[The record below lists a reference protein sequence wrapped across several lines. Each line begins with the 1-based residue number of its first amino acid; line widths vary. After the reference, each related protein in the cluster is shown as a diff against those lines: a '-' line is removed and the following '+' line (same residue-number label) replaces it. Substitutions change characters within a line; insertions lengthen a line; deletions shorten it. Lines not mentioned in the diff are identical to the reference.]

1 MDAFL
6 PAIRN
11 SSSHHYLG
19 LTERLELLTNTV
31 FTVAK
36 LLYAFVWQ
44 VSLCCS
50 LDKKLFQMLIVRNGR
65 LSQSLNCEH
74 TKEYYILSRRM

>member
-11 SSSHHYLG
+11 ASSHHYLG
-19 LTERLELLTNTV
+19 LTDRLELLTNTV

-44 VSLCCS
+44 VSSCCS

-65 LSQSLNCEH
+65 LSQPLNILL
-74 TKEYYILSRRM
+74 TKEYILSRRM